1 MRKTHFSRPHR
12 PLSQVARV
20 LWPRDST
27 TSANTKLLVPVNAN
41 NALFLTTLYKE
52 IRGTFVPIQVRFFVQ
67 NLQHFERSSARFA
80 DAVDEFEDID
90 FHRTR
95 RMFRTSRE
103 MLARETWEWLYLT
116 EVLTVLTA
124 RSRGDKNGWKR
135 VIKKMLTGSLSHF
148 SRRHHRPLSQVAR
161 VLFSL
166 CSFNTSPLYYLR
178 AWHRLNFW
186 HRADDFKAQH
196 SQFSTCKPIG
206 PTCNVAPVLEILG
219 VPRLPPGDSLGTG
232 KRGAVP
238 KIWLAV
244 PNF

>member
-1 MRKTHFSRPHR
+1 
-12 PLSQVARV
+12 
-20 LWPRDST
+20 
-27 TSANTKLLVPVNAN
+27 
-41 NALFLTTLYKE
+41 
-52 IRGTFVPIQVRFFVQ
+52 
-67 NLQHFERSSARFA
+67 
-80 DAVDEFEDID
+80 
-90 FHRTR
+90 
-95 RMFRTSRE
+95 MFRTSRE

-244 PNF
+244 PNFLARVNGVFMVSLACESWLLPLWMEKQTSCLKGARIWWCYLIQ